1 MKLENKINDWV
12 VYFIDEWE
20 DGDNNVYKIPLDEDD
35 LDEFDSIDE
44 HKLHELIDC
53 LWIKDAWLY
62 IELSPFYLKEQYNE
76 KMKQWSNEKQE
87 EFSGYWN
94 DRL

>member
-1 MKLENKINDWV
+1 MRLENKINDWV

-20 DGDNNVYKIPLDEDD
+20 DGDNNIYKIPLDEDD

-53 LWIKDAWLY
+53 
-62 IELSPFYLKEQYNE
+62 
-76 KMKQWSNEKQE
+76 
-87 EFSGYWN
+87 
-94 DRL
+94 

>member
-44 HKLHELIDC
+44 HKLHKLIDC
-53 LWIKDAWLY
+53 LWIKDTWLY
-62 IELSPFYLKEQYNE
+62 IELSSFYLKEQYNE

-87 EFSGYWN
+87 EFTDYWN

>member
-1 MKLENKINDWV
+1 MRLENKINDWV

-53 LWIKDAWLY
+53 LCIKDTWLY
-62 IELSPFYLKEQYNE
+62 IELSPFYLKEQYDE
-76 KMKQWSNEKQE
+76 KMKQWSNEKRE
-87 EFSGYWN
+87 EFDDYWN